1 VKVLLRNSGIR
12 NHSGRQATI
21 EGQRNSKGPFAMA
34 EDFWA
39 NLWGGVVG
47 TVVFGMIGIMLTL
60 LALKIFDWITPR
72 LDVQKELV
80 EKGNIA
86 VAIVSGALIL
96 GICHIVA
103 VAIK

>member
-1 VKVLLRNSGIR
+1 M
-12 NHSGRQATI
+12 TFP
-21 EGQRNSKGPFAMA
+21 E
-34 EDFWA
+34 EFWG

-47 TVVFGMIGIMLTL
+47 TIVFGLIGIVLTL
-60 LALKIFDWITPR
+60 FGLKVFDWITPR

-80 EKGNIA
+80 EKSNIA

>member
-1 VKVLLRNSGIR
+1 MTL
-12 NHSGRQATI
+12 
-21 EGQRNSKGPFAMA
+21 P

-47 TVVFGMIGIMLTL
+47 TIVFGSIGIVLTL

-72 LDVQKELV
+72 LDVQKELA